1 MGDDIA
7 RGVVTLLLRLL
18 KPVILFFRWTYLWIP
33 YAGIGLGSVLISTFG
48 WPSWVIGPAVL
59 ISLIL
64 WVWLFIQRIVRLI
77 KRDPDFSFLAL
88 IVGKANSRKERKA
101 VDPKADKGLLA
112 AVPDGGYPVGQ
123 KGHRWVVLPDS
134 MEYHA
139 LIVGGSGSGKTST
152 QVIPLLL
159 KSQLPAFCVD
169 IKGELYEK
177 TSPILSRRAKIKVF
191 NPSDPSAWG
200 YDPFGAVRE
209 DSCVLDMTTIAN
221 ALIPLSP
228 GAGSQDFWISEAQ
241 NFLAGALLFSW
252 EAGATFTQAMRTIQS
267 TPAEKLVAAA
277 VKNGSDDVRVLLGH
291 FDGMASE
298 TLSGVFATV
307 SSKTMIFASDPDIMR
322 CFNSDRVIRPEDLLN
337 GTTIFLQI
345 PEHRLEVY
353 RNVTQ
358 LIIGQFLKF
367 WERQPDG
374 SKPKVNFILDEFFR
388 LGKLGSVETGLAT
401 LRSKG
406 VRIHAIT
413 QSLAQI
419 EQLYERVGARALADN
434 FGVKVLLG
442 ATEPESQKYFADLI
456 GSYDKVM
463 RSTSSNQQ
471 IAQLGGSTG
480 VSLSEQERKII
491 RPEQLARLGNE
502 CILFAPGGWTK
513 VQKRPYYSTK
523 EYQA

>member
-1 MGDDIA
+1 MDDLG
-7 RGVVTLLLRLL
+7 RGVAGVFLRLL
-18 KPVILFFRWTYLWIP
+18 KPAILLFKWTYFWVPFL
-33 YAGIGLGSVLISTFG
+33 GIGIATSGILPEWTMLPIVIFTLIA
-48 WPSWVIGPAVL
+48 WC
-59 ISLIL
+59 
-64 WVWLFIQRIVRLI
+64 WLFIQRIVRLFL
-77 KRDPDFSFLAL
+77 RDPEFSFLAL
-88 IVGKANSRKERKA
+88 IFGKASSRREKKA
-101 VDPKADKGLLA
+101 LDPKADKRLIA
-112 AVPDGGYPVGQ
+112 PAPEAGYPVGQ
-123 KGHRWVVLPDS
+123 KGHKWVVLPDS

-159 KSQLPAFCVD
+159 KSRLPAFCVD

-177 TSPILSRRAKIKVF
+177 TSPILSKRFKIKVF

-200 YDPFGAVRE
+200 YDPFGAVRQE
-209 DSCVLDMTTIAN
+209 SRVLDMTTIAN
-221 ALIPLSP
+221 ALVPLSP
-228 GAGSQDFWISEAQ
+228 GAGKDEFWISEAQ
-241 NFLAGALLFSW
+241 NYLAGALLFSW
-252 EAGATFTQAMRTIQS
+252 EKGATFTQAMRTIQS

-277 VKNGSDDVRVLLGH
+277 VKNGSEDVRVLLGH

-298 TLSGVFATV
+298 TLSSVFATL

-322 CFNSDRVIRPEDLLN
+322 CFNSERVICPEDLLN

-374 SKPKVNFILDEFFR
+374 SAPRVNFILDEFFR
-388 LGKLGSVETGLAT
+388 LGKLGSVENGMAT

-419 EQLYERVGARALADN
+419 EQLYDRIGARALADN
-434 FGVKVLLG
+434 FQVKVLLS
-442 ATEPESQKYFADLI
+442 ASEPESQKYFAELI
-456 GSYDKVM
+456 GSYDRTM

-471 IAQLGGSTG
+471 TVQLGGSTG
-480 VSLSEQERKII
+480 VSFSEQERKII

-513 VQKRPYYSTK
+513 VQKRAYYNTK
-523 EYQA
+523 EFQE

>member
-1 MGDDIA
+1 MGVDIMLI
-7 RGVVTLLLRLL
+7 VRLV
-18 KPVILFFRWTYLWIP
+18 KPIIFLIVWSYIWVP
-33 YAGIGLGSVLISTFG
+33 YAGIALCSVLIGVLGF
-48 WPSWVIGPAVL
+48 PSWVVAIVFPF
-59 ISLIL
+59 SLFVWL
-64 WVWLFIQRIVRLI
+64 WLFIQRLVRI
-77 KRDPDFSFLAL
+77 FKKDPQFSFLAL
-88 IVGKANSRKERKA
+88 IIGKAGNHKEKRA
-101 VDPKADKGLLA
+101 LDPKADKRLL
-112 AVPDGGYPVGQ
+112 VPAPEGGYPVGQ
-123 KGHRWVVLPDS
+123 KGHKWVVLPDS

-159 KSQLPAFCVD
+159 KSRLPAFCVD

-177 TSPILSRRAKIKVF
+177 TSAILSKRSKIKVF

-200 YDPFGAVRE
+200 YDPFGAVRKE
-209 DSCVLDMTTIAN
+209 SCVLDMTTIAN

-252 EAGATFTQAMRTIQS
+252 EAGATFTQAMRTIQA

-298 TLSGVFATV
+298 TLSGVFATL
-307 SSKTMIFASDPDIMR
+307 SSKTMVFASDPDIMC
-322 CFNSDRVIRPEDLLN
+322 CFDSERVIKPEDLLN

-374 SKPKVNFILDEFFR
+374 SAPKVNFVLDEFFR
-388 LGKLGSVETGLAT
+388 LGKLGSVETGMAT

-419 EQLYERVGARALADN
+419 EQLYDRVGARALADN
-434 FGVKVLLG
+434 FGVKILLG

-456 GSYDKVM
+456 GSFDKTM
-463 RSTSSNQQ
+463 RTTSSNQQ
-471 IAQLGGSTG
+471 MAQLGGSSG

-491 RPEQLARLGNE
+491 RPEQLARLGDE
-502 CILFAPGGWTK
+502 CILFSPGGWSRIR
-513 VQKRPYYSTK
+513 KRAYYNTK
-523 EYQA
+523 EFQE

>member
-7 RGVVTLLLRLL
+7 KGVIRLFSMVFKPILLL
-18 KPVILFFRWTYLWIP
+18 VTWTYIWIP
-33 YAGIGLGSVLISTFG
+33 YAGIMLGALLVGYLRF
-48 WPSWVIGPAVL
+48 PSWVFGIVL
-59 ISLIL
+59 PISIFM
-64 WVWLFIQRIVRLI
+64 WIWLFIQRFVRLF
-77 KRDPDFSFLAL
+77 KKDPEFSFLAL
-88 IVGKANSRKERKA
+88 IVGKASSRKEKKA
-101 VDPKADKGLLA
+101 LDPKADKRLLVQA
-112 AVPDGGYPVGQ
+112 PEGGYPVGQ
-123 KGHRWVVLPDS
+123 KGHKWIVLPDS

-177 TSPILSRRAKIKVF
+177 TSPILSKRSKIKVF

-200 YDPFGAVRE
+200 YNPFGAVRKE
-209 DSCVLDMTTIAN
+209 SCVLDMTTIAN

-298 TLSGVFATV
+298 TLSGVFATL
-307 SSKTMIFASDPDIMR
+307 SSKTMVFASDPDIMR
-322 CFNSDRVIRPEDLLN
+322 CFNSERVIEPEDLLN

-374 SKPKVNFILDEFFR
+374 SAPKVNFVLDEFFR
-388 LGKLGSVETGLAT
+388 LGKLGSVETGMAT

-419 EQLYERVGARALADN
+419 EQLYDRVGARALADN
-434 FGVKVLLG
+434 FGVKILLG

-456 GSYDKVM
+456 GSYDKTM

-471 IAQLGGSTG
+471 MAQLGGSSG
-480 VSLSEQERKII
+480 VSFSEQERKII
-491 RPEQLARLGNE
+491 RPEQLARLGSE
-502 CILFAPGGWTK
+502 CILFSPGGWTK
-513 VQKRPYYSTK
+513 VQKRAYYNTK
-523 EYQA
+523 EFQE